1 MVKITSCITAALAVN
16 NVAIGHPGEDT
27 NTEQFKR
34 EAASYSHAHQHMV
47 RTTSSCANSPPVL
60 VRQQR
65 AIARRFENA
74 RQLREKCGIPHGH
87 LFSPERRDEADL
99 KKWAIESHKV
109 DTKPYF
115 VSGELMRTNVTEA
128 MVIDVWHS
136 NATGVYSGVSATG
149 QGGLDSNFCRG
160 VQITDADGVVQFDTV
175 FPGHYAGR
183 ANHIHILSTRDATVL
198 SGSHAY
204 ADGVAQAAATAD
216 SDVLMDWQM
225 LGGTPTESAPAISS
239 TTASGAAKG
248 WALALLVPILSG
260 FVFSM
265 ILF

>member
-47 RTTSSCANSPPVL
+47 RTTSSCANSPQCWSASSAPSL
-60 VRQQR
+60 VD
-65 AIARRFENA
+65 
-74 RQLREKCGIPHGH
+74 LRMRGNFAKSAASPHGH

-99 KKWAIESHKV
+99 KKWAVESHKV

-149 QGGLDSNFCRG
+149 QGGLDSNFCCG

-225 LGGTPTESAPAISS
+225 PGGTPTESAPAISS